1 MTYTLI
7 DYTREFHCI
16 SKRLNLSASTRSVY
30 TAIVGEMNEAHYP
43 ERLSLTDRQLMMLA
57 GLRSVAT
64 VHEAKNVLKNYGLID
79 FSRVGHGVTSYCL
92 LTTHLDLRVR
102 PGVTSYCLLTAH
114 LDRTKTARSANK
126 ECELGEQKR
135 GVPKGYVREDARPDE
150 TTQQARG
157 GERNVRYSGN
167 EPFFAAEYGESDSG
181 GE

>member
-43 ERLSLTDRQLMMLA
+43 ERLSLTDRQLMTLA

-79 FSRVGHGVTSYCL
+79 FSRVRHGVTS
-92 LTTHLDLRVR
+92 D
-102 PGVTSYCLLTAH
+102 CLLTAH

-167 EPFFAAEYGESDSG
+167 EPFFAAEYGEADSG